1 MKKEF
6 LSADTRIAIRQLLS
20 AHSDAFHVLHDVLNF
35 DFERPFAVHYLEG
48 SFTLRQVLK
57 LTRTNNPEPQTIA
70 LLMEDPTTAPGF
82 CSVTA
87 LDEDGKFNLNL
98 NVRFCEDFGSFKSK
112 KDIETQRK
120 KSAVKTF
127 VVVQN
132 AAFHAPKKAP
142 KEPNLNGRFVSA
154 TGDRPTSVEHFAVL
168 RAYSGD
174 SSSFMYQIPFVPRKD
189 EEDVLD
195 KSGYLALERK
205 AELLRKA
212 RKLRCQKERNDYL
225 QSDRE
230 TELRQLAE
238 MERTMAN
245 IKADLLAQLSAATA
259 AQQYREIG
267 AIVKLYF
274 SNVVDYVQDF
284 KSQTA
289 ARTFASVK
297 EREAG
302 YQKILRLIN
311 RLQSNVDESA
321 QELREF
327 SGQ

>member
-6 LSADTRIAIRQLLS
+6 LSADTRLDLRQLLN
-20 AHSDAFHVLHDVLNF
+20 ARPNALRILHDALNF
-35 DFERPFAVHYLEG
+35 DFERPFAVHYLAG
-48 SFTLRQVLK
+48 SFTPRQVLK
-57 LTRTNNPEPQTIA
+57 LARENGPEPQTIA

-98 NVRFCEDFGSFKSK
+98 NVRFYEDFGSFKSK

-132 AAFHAPKKAP
+132 AAFHAPEKVR
-142 KEPNLNGRFVSA
+142 KEPNLNERFVSA
-154 TGDRPTSVEHFAVL
+154 TGDRPTSSQCFVLL
-168 RAYSGD
+168 RAYNGD
-174 SSSFMYQIPFVPRKD
+174 SSSFMYQIPFVPLKD

-212 RKLRCQKERNDYL
+212 NKLRRQKERTAYL
-225 QSDRE
+225 QSNRE

-238 MERTMAN
+238 IKRTMEN
-245 IKADLLAQLSAATA
+245 VKADLLAQLSAATA

-267 AIVKLYF
+267 AIVKPYF

-321 QELREF
+321 KELREF